1 MGYCNKKTNRFGQ
14 ERWTAMFL
22 DRHGIARSAG
32 TYDSEEEG
40 NDAWREA
47 EKKVQAGKGD
57 VLVRGRTLFREY
69 VEETWLPHLTVEVKT
84 REVYTYQL
92 YAHLMAFF
100 GDRPMLDIYTTDIK
114 EWLSELKDQGVSA
127 TTRKRLKQLLSS
139 ILGSAVSDR
148 YLAENPCLLVKTDP
162 VPKKPLT
169 IITPAQFD
177 VFYVALPDAMSK
189 LLVETA
195 IETGTRWG
203 ELTELRVSDWDPE
216 HKAFTVCRAVV
227 QIRPEFHPESK
238 RFFVKDYPK
247 DGEYRLI
254 KVAGHLAEK
263 IDAHIEANNLKENNL
278 LFWYEPQAR
287 LTSTCAKVELG
298 KPSGRTKRNR
308 RGQTFAH
315 GTMSAYTAGRCRCAY
330 CREAMAAYRRK
341 RRASGKDNPRKPR
354 VWDTDG
360 HIPNRWFREQIIKP
374 ALRSAGI
381 KVDIRMHLLRHA
393 HASWLLN
400 GGADLM
406 VVKERLGHA
415 SITTTERYLHTVAN
429 ADETA
434 LAALDKVRQHQRR
447 EIPSEPDNRNSHHR
461 SEPMSNEQLLAQ
473 MASLQAEL
481 TKRLGGSN
489 GGAAAA

>member
-1 MGYCNKKTNRFGQ
+1 MGYCNKKTNRFGD

-32 TYDSEEEG
+32 TFDSEDAAD
-40 NDAWREA
+40 DAWKEA

-69 VEETWLPHLTVEVKT
+69 VEKTWLPHLSVEVKT

-114 EWLSELKDQGVSA
+114 EWLSELKSHGVSA

-139 ILGSAVSDR
+139 ILGSAVNDR

-162 VPKKPLT
+162 VPRKPLT

-177 VFYVALPDAMSK
+177 VFYEALPDAMSK
-189 LLVETA
+189 LVVETA
-195 IETGTRWG
+195 IETGMRWG
-203 ELTELRVSDWDPE
+203 ELTELRVSDWDSE
-216 HKAFTVCRAVV
+216 HQAFTVCRAVV
-227 QIRPEFHPESK
+227 QVRPEFHPEGK

-254 KVAGHLAEK
+254 KVAGQLAEK
-263 IDAHIEANNLKENNL
+263 IDAHIEANNLKKDDL
-278 LFWYEPQAR
+278 LFWYQPQTLR
-287 LTSTCAKVELG
+287 SSSNAKISLG
-298 KPSGRTKRNR
+298 EPSGRTKRNR

-315 GTMSAYTAGRCRCAY
+315 GTMSAYTAGRCRCAH
-330 CREAMAAYRRK
+330 CKEAMAAYRRK
-341 RRASGKDNPRKPR
+341 RRANGKDSPRKLR
-354 VWDTDG
+354 TWDTDG

-374 ALRSAGI
+374 ALKTAGI

-406 VVKERLGHA
+406 VVKERLGHG

-434 LAALDKVRQHQRR
+434 LAALEKVRQQQRR
-447 EIPSEPDNRNSHHR
+447 EAPSEPTDRNSRVR
-461 SEPMSNEQLLAQ
+461 SGLMSNEELLAQ
-473 MASLQAEL
+473 MSALQAEL

-489 GGAAAA
+489 GGAVAA